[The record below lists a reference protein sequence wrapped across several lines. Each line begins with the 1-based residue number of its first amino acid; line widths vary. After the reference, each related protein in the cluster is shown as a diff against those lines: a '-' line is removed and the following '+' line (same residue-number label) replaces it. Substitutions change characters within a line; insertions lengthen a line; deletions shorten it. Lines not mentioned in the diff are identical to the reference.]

1 MATRK
6 ILLILACLLFCVG
19 AQAREWLIDVRTP
32 DEFAAEHA
40 PGALNIEHQ
49 EIVAGA
55 RAKNIDTQ
63 DQVVLYCRSGRRAEM
78 AKEALLKAG
87 YVNVKNLGSV
97 AQAKEWLSSR
107 QAK

>member
-1 MATRK
+1 MTSRK
-6 ILLILACLLFCVG
+6 ILLIFACLLFCAG

-49 EIVAGA
+49 KIVAGA
-55 RAKNIDTQ
+55 RANQIDSQ

-78 AKEALLKAG
+78 AKQALLKAG

-97 AQAKEWLSSR
+97 AQAKEWLSR
-107 QAK
+107 QQAR